1 MGAYVVQRLGAVM
14 FIMVAMSILVFL
26 ATHALPSNAAGL
38 ILGQYST
45 PETLAAL
52 EHKLGFD
59 QPLPV
64 QYWHWASRMLQGDM
78 GQSYEMERP
87 VAPILWDAFG
97 RSAILAGSSMAVVS
111 TLGLALGVVASVWPG
126 LWPDHAASIFT
137 YFGVSLPEFYWGLVF
152 ILVFGSTFRLLPS
165 SGYANLSDGL
175 GTFVAHLVLPVATLT
190 LTLLA
195 HVTRLTRSSMIEALD
210 SMYVKVARARG
221 LPERLVILRHA
232 LRNALIPSITVLAQ
246 DFGFLIGGIVA
257 VETVFAYPGL
267 GRMLVGALERQDL
280 PLMQAAI
287 LVLTGVY
294 CLANLTAALP
304 YDQMH
309 VRDRF
314 LPPNF
319 HYFAGTDEYGR
330 DVFSRL
336 LLGSQL
342 SLALGGTATLISMG
356 IGVPLGLIAGYRRGV
371 TDELIMRTL
380 DVMLAF
386 PPIMLVL
393 LILAVTP
400 PSLKKT
406 AIAIGV
412 LAVAP
417 IARVTRSV
425 TLDLMSGEFI
435 EAARARGE
443 RLHYM
448 LMRELLP
455 NVWPVLMVEA
465 SLRVL
470 FAVLLGAVLSFLGFG
485 VQPPAADWGLMISNG
500 RAFVDTAPWISLA
513 PGIAMSVTVIA
524 ISLVGDGLREV
535 LDPRIGDRR

>member
-1 MGAYVVQRLGAVM
+1 
-14 FIMVAMSILVFL
+14 MVAQL
-26 ATHALPSNAAGL
+26 AELTA
-38 ILGQYST
+38 T
-45 PETLAAL
+45 
-52 EHKLGFD
+52 
-59 QPLPV
+59 
-64 QYWHWASRMLQGDM
+64 
-78 GQSYEMERP
+78 
-87 VAPILWDAFG
+87 
-97 RSAILAGSSMAVVS
+97 SAIRRRRRLPTSLVVGG
-111 TLGLALGVVASVWPG
+111 TLVLAL
-126 LWPDHAASIFT
+126 I
-137 YFGVSLPEFYWGLVF
+137 
-152 ILVFGSTFRLLPS
+152 
-165 SGYANLSDGL
+165 
-175 GTFVAHLVLPVATLT
+175 
-190 LTLLA
+190 
-195 HVTRLTRSSMIEALD
+195 
-210 SMYVKVARARG
+210 
-221 LPERLVILRHA
+221 VISA
-232 LRNALIPSITVLAQ
+232 LAQ
-246 DFGFLIGGIVA
+246 WIA
-257 VETVFAYPGL
+257 PY
-267 GRMLVGALERQDL
+267 
-280 PLMQAAI
+280 
-287 LVLTGVY
+287 
-294 CLANLTAALP
+294 P

-314 LPPNF
+314 LAPNF
-319 HYFAGTDEYGR
+319 HYLAGTDEYGR

-336 LLGSQL
+336 LIGSQL

-356 IGVPLGLIAGYRRGV
+356 IGVPLGLIAGYRRGP

-380 DVMLAF
+380 DVMMAF

-393 LILAVTP
+393 LILAMTP
-400 PSLKKT
+400 PSLMKT

-417 IARVTRSV
+417 IGRVTRSV
-425 TLDLMSGEFI
+425 TLDLMSGEFM

-448 LMRELLP
+448 LVRELLP

-465 SLRVL
+465 SLRVV

>member
-1 MGAYVVQRLGAVM
+1 MAPLAELSVALTIRRGRRLPT
-14 FIMVAMSILVFL
+14 SLVIGG
-26 ATHALPSNAAGL
+26 GL
-38 ILGQYST
+38 
-45 PETLAAL
+45 
-52 EHKLGFD
+52 
-59 QPLPV
+59 V
-64 QYWHWASRMLQGDM
+64 
-78 GQSYEMERP
+78 
-87 VAPILWDAFG
+87 
-97 RSAILAGSSMAVVS
+97 
-111 TLGLALGVVASVWPG
+111 LAL
-126 LWPDHAASIFT
+126 I
-137 YFGVSLPEFYWGLVF
+137 
-152 ILVFGSTFRLLPS
+152 
-165 SGYANLSDGL
+165 
-175 GTFVAHLVLPVATLT
+175 
-190 LTLLA
+190 
-195 HVTRLTRSSMIEALD
+195 
-210 SMYVKVARARG
+210 
-221 LPERLVILRHA
+221 VISA
-232 LRNALIPSITVLAQ
+232 LAQ
-246 DFGFLIGGIVA
+246 WIAPF
-257 VETVFAYPGL
+257 
-267 GRMLVGALERQDL
+267 
-280 PLMQAAI
+280 
-287 LVLTGVY
+287 
-294 CLANLTAALP
+294 P
-304 YDQMH
+304 YDEMH

-314 LPPNF
+314 LAPNL
-319 HYFAGTDEYGR
+319 HYLAGTDEYGR

-336 LLGSQL
+336 LIGSQL

-356 IGVPLGLIAGYRRGV
+356 IGVPLGMLAGYRRGA

-400 PSLKKT
+400 PSLLKT

-425 TLDLMSGEFI
+425 TLDLMSGEFM

-443 RLHYM
+443 RLGYM

-465 SLRVL
+465 SLRVV

-535 LDPRIGDRR
+535 LDPRIADRR

>member
-1 MGAYVVQRLGAVM
+1 MAAQLTELAAAAPAIRRGRRLPAALVVGGA
-14 FIMVAMSILVFL
+14 LV
-26 ATHALPSNAAGL
+26 L
-38 ILGQYST
+38 ILI
-45 PETLAAL
+45 
-52 EHKLGFD
+52 
-59 QPLPV
+59 V
-64 QYWHWASRMLQGDM
+64 
-78 GQSYEMERP
+78 
-87 VAPILWDAFG
+87 V
-97 RSAILAGSSMAVVS
+97 AGS
-111 TLGLALGVVASVWPG
+111 
-126 LWPDHAASIFT
+126 
-137 YFGVSLPEFYWGLVF
+137 
-152 ILVFGSTFRLLPS
+152 
-165 SGYANLSDGL
+165 
-175 GTFVAHLVLPVATLT
+175 
-190 LTLLA
+190 
-195 HVTRLTRSSMIEALD
+195 
-210 SMYVKVARARG
+210 
-221 LPERLVILRHA
+221 
-232 LRNALIPSITVLAQ
+232 AQ
-246 DFGFLIGGIVA
+246 WIA
-257 VETVFAYPGL
+257 PY
-267 GRMLVGALERQDL
+267 
-280 PLMQAAI
+280 
-287 LVLTGVY
+287 
-294 CLANLTAALP
+294 P

-314 LPPNF
+314 LPPSL
-319 HYFAGTDEYGR
+319 HYIAGTDEYGR

-336 LLGSQL
+336 LFGSQL
-342 SLALGGTATLISMG
+342 SLALGVTATLISMG

-371 TDELIMRTL
+371 TDELVMRTL

-400 PSLKKT
+400 PSLMKT

-443 RLHYM
+443 RVHYL

-465 SLRVL
+465 SLRVV

-513 PGIAMSVTVIA
+513 PGIAMSITVIG
-524 ISLVGDGLREV
+524 ISLVGDGLREM
-535 LDPRIGDRR
+535 LDPKLGRSR